1 MGNAAL
7 CAPSIIFNGGI
18 KIFSGTDG
26 KLLIYTKVPTKT
38 AEIMLENPGHFLCES
53 SNLRVGRRIPGMSAD
68 EGLERGHV
76 YFLLPMEMLYSVLT
90 DEEMMKLVSQ
100 NNASKGMRQAVSS
113 SSSSSSSSQM
123 LKISKIFPAE
133 FNCLFP
139 NINGSQVFKAV
150 DHDDDDNHH
159 EDDYDST
166 KMVVR
171 YSRQRSWQPA
181 LETIIESTPPHV

>member
-18 KIFSGTDG
+18 KILSGTDG
-26 KLLIYTKVPTKT
+26 KLLIYTKVPTKA

-53 SNLRVGRRIPGMSAD
+53 SNLRVGRRIPGMCAD

-90 DEEMMKLVSQ
+90 EEEMMKLVSE
-100 NNASKGMRQAVSS
+100 NASKGMRQAVSS
-113 SSSSSSSSQM
+113 SSSSSSQL

-133 FNCLFP
+133 FNNCIFLFP
-139 NINGSQVFKAV
+139 KSNGSQVYKPV
-150 DHDDDDNHH
+150 DHGDNHDDDQ
-159 EDDYDST
+159 DDSAE
-166 KMVVR
+166 MVMR

-181 LETIIESTPPHV
+181 LETIVESTPPHA